1 MGNISGPR
9 YQPSLVM
16 PVTDYSK
23 NQRARQIFDGIAPR
37 YNLISQLLSFYQ
49 AGAWRQFLVSRLKVG
64 PGDTVLDIC
73 TGTAVLALKIAGKS
87 GARVVGVDL
96 SDEMLRQGQQ
106 DVSRAGLESSVALV
120 KGRAEDLGFS
130 DASFDSVCFTWLLRY
145 VDSPPATLSEVV
157 RVLKPGGSLVSLEFG
172 VPDNI
177 FVRGLWNVYTRL
189 GLPLTTRFMSPGW
202 RHVGSFLGPNIA
214 EFCRNYSV
222 EDLRRIWTD
231 LGIVDVRVKKLSLG
245 GGVVMWGTKAPV
257 DS

>member
-1 MGNISGPR
+1 MPR

-23 NQRARQIFDGIAPR
+23 NQQARRIFDGIAPR

-73 TGTAVLALKIAGKS
+73 TGTAVVALKIVGNW

-120 KGRAEDLGFS
+120 KGRAENLGFS

-145 VDSPPATLSEVV
+145 VDNPSATLGEVV

-172 VPDNI
+172 LPDNI
-177 FVRGLWNVYTRL
+177 FVRSLWNVYTRL

-202 RHVGSFLGPNIA
+202 RRVGTFLGPSIEA
-214 EFCRNYSV
+214 FYRSYSV
-222 EDLRRIWTD
+222 EDVTQMWLD
-231 LGIVDVRVKKLSLG
+231 LDIVDVHVKRLSLG
-245 GGVVMWGTKAPV
+245 GGLVMWGTKAPR
-257 DS
+257 